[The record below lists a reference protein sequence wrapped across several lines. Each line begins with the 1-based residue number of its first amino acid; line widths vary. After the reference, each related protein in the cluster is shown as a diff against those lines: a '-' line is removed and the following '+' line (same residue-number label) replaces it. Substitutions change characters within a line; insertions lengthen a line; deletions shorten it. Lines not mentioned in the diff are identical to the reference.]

1 LNVISPFFCFLNKLS
16 QRKHEN
22 DMAIKEKTRKE
33 LEEKVKQLENLIAK
47 KGIGSDYLSRAE
59 RVQRDINLALI
70 LGATTAVLGITAW
83 TLYRYK
89 GK

>member
-1 LNVISPFFCFLNKLS
+1 
-16 QRKHEN
+16 
-22 DMAIKEKTRKE
+22 MALKEKTKKE
-33 LEEKVKQLENLIAK
+33 LEEKVKQLENLIAE

>member
-1 LNVISPFFCFLNKLS
+1 
-16 QRKHEN
+16 
-22 DMAIKEKTRKE
+22 MALKEKTQKE
-33 LEEKVKQLENLIAK
+33 LEEKLNKLENLIAR
-47 KGIGSDYLSRAE
+47 KGIGSDYLNRAE

-83 TLYRYK
+83 SIFRYK

>member
-1 LNVISPFFCFLNKLS
+1 MS
-16 QRKHEN
+16 
-22 DMAIKEKTRKE
+22 IKEKTQKE
-33 LEEKVKQLENLIAK
+33 LEEKVEQLESLIAK
-47 KGIGSDYLSRAE
+47 KGVGSDYLNRAE

-83 TLYRYK
+83 TIYRYK

>member
-1 LNVISPFFCFLNKLS
+1 MDF
-16 QRKHEN
+16 
-22 DMAIKEKTRKE
+22 KEKTRKE
-33 LEEKVKQLENLIAK
+33 LEDKVERLEKLIAK
-47 KGIGSDYLSRAE
+47 KGIGSETLSRAE

-70 LGATTAVLGITAW
+70 LGGTTAILGITAW